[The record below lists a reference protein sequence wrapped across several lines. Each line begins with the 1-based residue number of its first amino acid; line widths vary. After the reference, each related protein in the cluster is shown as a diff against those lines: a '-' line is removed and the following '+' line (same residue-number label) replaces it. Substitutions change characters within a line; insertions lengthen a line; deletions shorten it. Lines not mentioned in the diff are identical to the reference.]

1 MDTTITA
8 QVVKEKS
15 YDPNFIVRVSY
26 DDGNVRFSNEMFT
39 VTRKPPKVN
48 IEYPENVKQILGE
61 IDSARIE
68 LEIMKAIVEYLVDYL
83 GKVR

>member
-61 IDSARIE
+61 IDSARVE